1 MSQFIPHA
9 PPLRGRLARVA
20 RRRAGRLALALA
32 CLAPLAAPAAPAAAQ
47 PADSARAGRQP
58 GDDPRAR
65 ALAER
70 ATERRALQLADT
82 ALRDYT
88 AIARGFLTFLAQ
100 VGEGFPD
107 PPKVVKADQLA
118 VEVSWAAPDISRQV
132 VVGRRD
138 TLLLPGDV
146 DYYRDRFGIVQNN
159 FPDRIRLGDGND
171 VGDVPHPLSAVGLRE
186 YRFTLGDSLRI
197 RLADRTISVQEVRF
211 RPVDDREARAVGT
224 LYVDRETADVARIA
238 LTFTDAAILDER
250 IETLAVTLENGL
262 VDGRFWL
269 PRRQELE
276 VARTSTWLDFPARGI
291 IRGRWEVGDYQVNRG
306 LDRAALASGPRIVVP
321 PAGALRGYPFEG
333 PLLAQLPEDVQAV
346 TEADVERVREQAQAL
361 VREQALR
368 RARGATLSARR
379 TSDFVRVNR
388 VEGLALGAGAAWRPA
403 PAVAVAARLRY
414 GMDDA
419 RLKGRVSLVR
429 ERPGAGAVTLFAE
442 RDYREAGDAAET
454 SLARNSIAAQEFGSD
469 YTDPY
474 DVRAAGVGV
483 TLGERVGLRWRAE
496 GAWERQRALLV
507 HATPSNGRYEPTLP
521 AAAVDGA
528 RLSLFAERPLDVG
541 PFGTQLR
548 VAAELRGG
556 FFGGDTS
563 FGRLAVEA
571 EAERPLG
578 DGQLALRTIAA
589 GVAGRALPQQLALF
603 GGPTT
608 GPGHAF
614 HELAGRVGVSQR
626 VEWRTS
632 VPFVAVPLGRFGR
645 APGTM
650 TLAPYLHAVALDAAG
665 APGRR
670 AGRAGGV
677 YPSVGVGGLFF
688 FDLLR
693 VDVARGLRDG
703 RWMVGLDVS
712 RTLWGIL

>member
-1 MSQFIPHA
+1 MPTAIHSLPSA
-9 PPLRGRLARVA
+9 VRRLPTLL
-20 RRRAGRLALALA
+20 LALLLA
-32 CLAPLAAPAAPAAAQ
+32 APLAAQPAARPAG
-47 PADSARAGRQP
+47 PPDDSV
-58 GDDPRAR
+58 AR

-70 ATERRALQLADT
+70 ATERRARQLADT

-88 AIARGFLTFLAQ
+88 ALARGFLTFLAQ

-107 PPKVVKADQLA
+107 PPKVVKADELA
-118 VEVSWAAPDISRQV
+118 VEVQWIAPDLGRQR

-146 DYYRDRFGIVQNN
+146 DYYQDRFGIVQNN

-171 VGDVPHPLSAVGLRE
+171 VGDVPHPLSAAGLRE

-197 RLADRTISVQEVRF
+197 RLADRTISVLEVKF
-211 RPVDDREARAVGT
+211 TPVDDRQPRAVGT
-224 LYVDRETADVARIA
+224 LYVDRETADVARMA
-238 LTFTDAAILDER
+238 LTFTDAAILDKR

-291 IRGRWEVGDYQVNRG
+291 IRGRWEVGDYQVNQG
-306 LDRAALASGPRIVVP
+306 LQRTALLRRPRILVP
-321 PAGALRGYPFEG
+321 PLAQLRDYPFEG
-333 PLLAQLPEDVQAV
+333 PILDRLPEDVQSV
-346 TEADVERVREQAQAL
+346 TEDDVERVREQAQAL
-361 VREQALR
+361 VRAQALR

-379 TSDFVRVNR
+379 SSDFLRVNR

-403 PAVAVAARLRY
+403 PGLAVAMRARY
-414 GMDDA
+414 GLDDEEA
-419 RLKGRVSLVR
+419 KGRLSVAR
-429 ERPGAGAVTLFAE
+429 ERAGAGSVTLFAE

-454 SLARNSIAAQEFGSD
+454 SLARNSLAAQEFGSD

-483 TLGERVGLRWRAE
+483 TLGERFGGRWRVE
-496 GAWERQRALLV
+496 GAWERHRPLLV
-507 HATPSNGRYEPTLP
+507 EASPSRGRYEPTIP
-521 AAAVDGA
+521 AAAVQGA
-528 RLSLFAERPLDVG
+528 RLSLFLDRTFEEPPLLAA
-541 PFGTQLR
+541 PLR
-548 VAAELRGG
+548 LAAELRGG
-556 FFGGDTS
+556 LFGGDTAV
-563 FGRLAVEA
+563 GRLAVTLD
-571 EAERPLG
+571 AERPVG
-578 DGQLALRTIAA
+578 RGQLVLATVAA
-589 GVAGRALPQQLALF
+589 GVTGLALPQQLAWF

-608 GPGHAF
+608 GPGYRF
-614 HELAGRVGVSQR
+614 HELAGRAGVSQR
-626 VEWRTS
+626 VEWRTPA
-632 VPFVAVPLGRFGR
+632 PFVAIPLGRFGR

-650 TLAPYLHAVALDAAG
+650 TLAPFVHTVALDAAG
-665 APGRR
+665 APDRLGASRV
-670 AGRAGGV
+670 GGV
-677 YPSVGVGGLFF
+677 YPSVGLGALFF

-703 RWMVGLDVS
+703 RWSFNVDVT

>member
-1 MSQFIPHA
+1 M
-9 PPLRGRLARVA
+9 PPLRRFV
-20 RRRAGRLALALA
+20 RAAEHALLLGCIVHA
-32 CLAPLAAPAAPAAAQ
+32 APLVAQ
-47 PADSARAGRQP
+47 PADSARMAAAA
-58 GDDPRAR
+58 DDPRAR
-65 ALAER
+65 ALAVR
-70 ATERRALQLADT
+70 ATERRARQLADT

-88 AIARGFLTFLAQ
+88 ALARGFLTFLAQ

-118 VEVSWAAPDISRQV
+118 VEVAWAAPDFSRQV

-146 DYYRDRFGIVQNN
+146 GYYRDRFGIVQNN

-171 VGDVPHPLSAVGLRE
+171 VRDVPHPLSAVGLRE

-197 RLADRTISVQEVRF
+197 RLADRTISVQEVKF
-211 RPVDDREARAVGT
+211 RPVDDRQPRAVGT

-238 LTFTDAAILDER
+238 LTFTDAAILDRR

-291 IRGRWEVGDYQVNRG
+291 IRGRWEVGDYKVNQG
-306 LDRAALASGPRIVVP
+306 LDRVAIANGPRIVVP
-321 PAGALRGYPFEG
+321 PAATLRDYPFEG
-333 PLLAQLPEDVQAV
+333 PLLEQLPEDVRAV
-346 TEADVERVREQAQAL
+346 TEADVARVREQAQAL
-361 VREQALR
+361 VRQQALR

-403 PAVAVAARLRY
+403 PAVALAARLRY
-414 GMDDA
+414 GIDDA
-419 RLKGRVSLVR
+419 ELKGRVSLAR
-429 ERPGAGAVTLFAE
+429 EREGAGSLTLFAE
-442 RDYREAGDAAET
+442 RDHREAGDAAET
-454 SLARNSIAAQEFGSD
+454 SVARNSIAAQEFGSD
-469 YTDPY
+469 YSDPY
-474 DVRAAGVGV
+474 DVRAAGAGV
-483 TLGERVGLRWRAE
+483 TLGERFGLRWRAV
-496 GAWERQRALLV
+496 GAWERQRALAV

-521 AAAVDGA
+521 AAAVDGT
-528 RLSLFAERPLDVG
+528 RLSLHADRPLDAG

-548 VAAELRGG
+548 YSAELRGG
-556 FFGGDTS
+556 LFGGDTA
-563 FGRLAVEA
+563 FGRLALEA

-578 DGQLALRTIAA
+578 DGQLVLRTTAA
-589 GVAGRALPQQLALF
+589 GVAGRPLPQQLALF

-608 GPGHAF
+608 GPGYAF
-614 HELAGRVGVSQR
+614 HELAGRAGLSQR
-626 VEWRTS
+626 IEWRTS
-632 VPFVAVPLGRFGR
+632 APFLAVPLGRFGR
-645 APGTM
+645 APATM
-650 TLAPYLHAVALDAAG
+650 TLAPYVHAVAIDAAG
-665 APGRR
+665 APDARGGVARP
-670 AGRAGGV
+670 GGV
-677 YPSVGVGGLFF
+677 YPSVGLGGLFF

-703 RWMVGLDVS
+703 RWMFGLDVS